1 VPDPHF
7 EHTVY
12 VIDDDREVRTMISR
26 MLGSFDGFRAHP
38 FVSAADFLEQAGTLK
53 PGCILLDLRM
63 PDIDGFAVLER
74 LRTMDLVWPAI
85 VLTGAG
91 DVSGA
96 VQAMKLGAVEFLEKP
111 VRLDTLETSLTAA
124 ARLLDERLAD
134 SERRRQARNKVEQL
148 SAREQE
154 VLQGLMAGQ
163 SNKELAR
170 SLGIGLR
177 TVEMHRG
184 HMMERLGASSVAQA
198 VAMAIDAGL
207 RPPE

>member
-1 VPDPHF
+1 MSDPHS
-7 EHTVY
+7 EHMVY
-12 VIDDDREVRTMISR
+12 VVDDDREVRTMISR

-38 FVSAADFLEQAGTLK
+38 FASAGDFLEQIETLT
-53 PGCILLDLRM
+53 PGAILLDLRM

-74 LRTMDLVWPAI
+74 LRAMDLVWPTI

-124 ARLLDERLAD
+124 ARLLNERLAEGD
-134 SERRRQARNKVEQL
+134 RRRQAREKVEQL